1 MDKYS
6 GCNIVESVVTT
17 PPKPPAKAKP
27 RRAFFGFAVRLAVA
41 GVVIAALCA
50 VKFVHVAPFSTVGEI
65 LRDIFCYDVF
75 GRTGFGEMPI
85 LARIFGG

>member
-6 GCNIVESVVTT
+6 GCNIVESVITT
-17 PPKPPAKAKP
+17 PPKPSSKVKP
-27 RRAFFGFAVRLAVA
+27 RRALFGFAVRLAVA
-41 GVVIAALCA
+41 TAAVAVLCA
-50 VKFVHVAPFSTVGEI
+50 VKYVHIAPFSTVGEI

-85 LARIFGG
+85 FARLFGA